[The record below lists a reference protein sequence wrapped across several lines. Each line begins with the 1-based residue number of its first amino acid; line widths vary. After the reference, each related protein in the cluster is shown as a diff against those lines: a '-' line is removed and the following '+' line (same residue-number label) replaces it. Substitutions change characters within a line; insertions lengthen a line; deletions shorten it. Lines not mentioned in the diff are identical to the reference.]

1 MTGGLRGFRRFWSA
15 IGLALLVASTLTGV
29 SDSAVARE
37 KYASLILDAET
48 GTVLHARNAD
58 SRRHP
63 ASLTKIMTLYMLFE
77 ALEEGRLR
85 PSSKLKVSARAA
97 GQPPSKLGLRNGGS
111 IDVREAIRALVTK
124 SANDVATVV
133 AEALGGTEYKFALK
147 MTDKAHALGMR
158 RTTFRNASGLHH
170 PRQITTARDMA
181 TLAIAIRRDFPGYF
195 HLFSTKSFSYGGR
208 SYGNHNKLLSRYS
221 GTDGIKTGYI
231 NASGFNLVATVER
244 NGRRLIGVVFG
255 GRTGSRR
262 DNHMIKLLNTGF
274 SKASKLQ
281 VASLLPPVPQLRPAT
296 ILAKAQR
303 ETQPDRGQPGR
314 TQPDNTQ
321 VVMASILPSADVSAE
336 ELESGSADDHSDWG
350 VQVGAY
356 STELRAKRS
365 VSAAKGHLPRL
376 LGESETRVE
385 ILERRTGMIFRARL
399 FGLTEDEARDA
410 CLHLKRRNLPCVP
423 VPGSMDLRNLSDPAD
438 PNAPSTGRKA
448 G

>member
-1 MTGGLRGFRRFWSA
+1 MS
-15 IGLALLVASTLTGV
+15 LALLVAVTVTGI
-29 SDSAVARE
+29 SDSAMARN
-37 KYASLILDAET
+37 KYASLIIDAET

-77 ALEEGRLR
+77 ALEEGRLS
-85 PSSKLKVSARAA
+85 PTSKLKVSARAA
-97 GQPPSKLGLRNGGS
+97 GQPPSKLGLRKGGT
-111 IDVREAIRALVTK
+111 ITVRNAIRALVTK

-133 AEALGGTEYKFALK
+133 SEALGGTEYKFALK
-147 MTDKAHALGMR
+147 MTDKARALGMR

-195 HLFSTKSFSYGGR
+195 HLFSTTSFQYGGR
-208 SYGNHNKLLSRYS
+208 NYGNHNKLLSRYS

-274 SKASKLQ
+274 SKASKLK
-281 VASLLPPVPQLRPAT
+281 VASLLPPVPELRPAT
-296 ILAKAQR
+296 ILAKAQNGNLGGN
-303 ETQPDRGQPGR
+303 QPLPDRGQPGAI
-314 TQPDNTQ
+314 QPENSQ
-321 VVMASILPSADVSAE
+321 VVMASILPTADAPAE
-336 ELESGSADDHSDWG
+336 ELEAGSVDDHSDWG

-365 VSAAKGHLPRL
+365 VTAAKGHLPRL

-385 ILERRTGMIFRARL
+385 ILERRSGMIFRARL

-423 VPGSMDLRNLSDPAD
+423 VPGSMDLRNLSGPAE
-438 PNAPSTGRKA
+438 PKKA